1 MIIEATE
8 VYDEWD
14 VDHQDHQSATCD
26 GEIFKKC
33 LLEWY
38 LLVNL
43 MILVNLFLFIF
54 AKLDHP
60 YDISKEISEI

>member
-1 MIIEATE
+1 MLIETTE

-14 VDHQDHQSATCD
+14 IDHQDHQSTTCNS
-26 GEIFKKC
+26 EIFNKC

-43 MILVNLFLFIF
+43 MILVNLFLFIL

-60 YDISKEISEI
+60 YDISKHISQI